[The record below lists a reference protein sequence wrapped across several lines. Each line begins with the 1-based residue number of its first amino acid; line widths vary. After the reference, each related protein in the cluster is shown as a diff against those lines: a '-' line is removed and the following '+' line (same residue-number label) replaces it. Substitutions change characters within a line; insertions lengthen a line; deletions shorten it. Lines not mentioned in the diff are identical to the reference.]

1 MTYTNYFYNNL
12 LLNNPMAISMINPT
26 VDQKLDYQLYFL
38 LRTYRWKEDE
48 YIAEPARLAQPD
60 ASKAWVSYS
69 QDEDKR
75 LFRFDIFDS
84 TLLELPQQGS
94 TCWQMLRAEYQTCR
108 VRNHAT
114 GQESQRDASAELLM
128 GVAVVIVAENLT
140 EAHTVPMTL
149 RDSQGKELGQM
160 LFGPK
165 QTLFSLSEKDHE
177 EASQFTAFQPR
188 YAQPLLEKAK
198 VSHWQ
203 LEWAE
208 EEQWHLV
215 PVRDEEN
222 DDNPIFAVYGV
233 SGKQESLAKF
243 AELLLYGEGGKS
255 RNTVL
260 MHLMSGLL
268 MRDWQYSHIY
278 AAASRLLDRLDKEN
292 AAYRSQ
298 TDEALRC
305 TDTETLQ
312 EKLQAMRTLDAEAKH
327 ILGRIQGTIK
337 TLQVN
342 RENLP
347 NRMDTVQRVTQKHG
361 WSIDW
366 QWAQDSLTKLQQVA
380 FPDRGRPP
388 SPSLA
393 PALLEEFTYDI
404 EELRNRQIYIEGAL
418 KHLEGSG
425 MRWQVAIEERKME
438 LSESFG
444 KIGHVIIF
452 LVALAEMGHAFSR
465 SGGGHE
471 ATSTEMGECWKLQ
484 APGDWLFNCL
494 HWSDSSPV
502 IHFITKLL
510 NSPTVYLVF
519 VILILL
525 PVGKELWK
533 VMRRKWQCRKCKKQ
547 LGKTN

>member
-1 MTYTNYFYNNL
+1 
-12 LLNNPMAISMINPT
+12 MAIAMINPT

-38 LRTYRWKEDE
+38 LRTYRWKEDD
-48 YIAEPARLAQPD
+48 YIAEPAQLAQPD
-60 ASKAWVSYS
+60 SSKSGVSYS

-75 LFRFDIFDS
+75 LFRFDISNCALRD
-84 TLLELPQQGS
+84 LPQQGS

-114 GQESQRDASAELLM
+114 GQESQRDASPELLM
-128 GVAVVIVAENLT
+128 GVAVVIVAENWT

-149 RDSQGKELGQM
+149 RDSQGKEVGQM
-160 LFGPK
+160 LFSPR
-165 QTLFSLSEKDHE
+165 QSLFSLCEKDQE

-188 YAQPLLEKAK
+188 YTQPLPEKAK

-203 LEWAE
+203 LKWAKE
-208 EEQWHLV
+208 GQWHLV

-337 TLQVN
+337 TLEVN

-366 QWAQDSLTKLQQVA
+366 QWEQDSLTKLQQVA
-380 FPDRGRPP
+380 FPNHVRP
-388 SPSLA
+388 SPLE
-393 PALLEEFTYDI
+393 PALLEKFTYDI
-404 EELRNRQIYIEGAL
+404 EELRNRQIYIEGVL

-452 LVALAEMGHAFSR
+452 LVALAEMGHAFKS
-465 SGGGHE
+465 SGGHE
-471 ATSTEMGECWKLQ
+471 ETVSTEMGEGGKLQ
-484 APGDWLFNCL
+484 ALSKWFFDYL

-510 NSPTVYLVF
+510 SSPTVYLVF
-519 VILILL
+519 VVLILL
-525 PVGKELWK
+525 PIGKELWK

-547 LGKTN
+547 LRKTN

>member
-1 MTYTNYFYNNL
+1 
-12 LLNNPMAISMINPT
+12 
-26 VDQKLDYQLYFL
+26 
-38 LRTYRWKEDE
+38 
-48 YIAEPARLAQPD
+48 
-60 ASKAWVSYS
+60 
-69 QDEDKR
+69 
-75 LFRFDIFDS
+75 
-84 TLLELPQQGS
+84 
-94 TCWQMLRAEYQTCR
+94 
-108 VRNHAT
+108 VRNHGT
-114 GQESQRDASAELLM
+114 GQETQRDARAELLM
-128 GVAVVIVAENLT
+128 GVAVVIVAENWT

-149 RDSQGKELGQM
+149 RDIHGKEIGQM
-160 LFGPK
+160 LFSPK
-165 QTLFSLSEKDHE
+165 QTFLFSLSEKDQE

-188 YAQPLLEKAK
+188 YTQPLSEKAK

-203 LEWAE
+203 LKWAK

-255 RNTVL
+255 RNTAL

-278 AAASRLLDRLDKEN
+278 AAASRVLDRLDKEN

-337 TLQVN
+337 TLEVN

-366 QWAQDSLTKLQQVA
+366 QWEQESLTKLQQAA
-380 FPDRGRPP
+380 FPDRVRPP
-388 SPSLA
+388 PLA

-452 LVALAEMGHAFSR
+452 LVALAEMGHAFKS
-465 SGGGHE
+465 SGGHE
-471 ATSTEMGECWKLQ
+471 AVSTEMGECAKLQ
-484 APGDWLFNCL
+484 VPGEWLFHYL

-510 NSPTVYLVF
+510 SSPTVYLVF

-525 PVGKELWK
+525 PVVKELWRAVK
-533 VMRRKWQCRKCKKQ
+533 RKWKCRKCKKQ